1 VDDREN
7 RKHTGS
13 KSRGKG
19 APFCIT
25 FSRKMVSDFEKKVLN
40 TGFSYFLWLCSDTF
54 LIVFP
59 PTLVI
64 IFDEFEIVEITN
76 LKI

>member
-1 VDDREN
+1 MDDREN

-19 APFCIT
+19 APVCIT
-25 FSRKMVSDFEKKVLN
+25 FSRKMVSYFGKKGLN
-40 TGFSYFLWLCSDTF
+40 TRFSNLLWSCSDTF
-54 LIVFP
+54 LIVFH

-64 IFDEFEIVEITN
+64 IFDELEIVEITN